1 MGKRKDLRTKSE
13 IKFTPTR
20 QQRKRTAD
28 GDTKRVISVKDDDT
42 RCVIHSQD
50 VANAEDTRLVVL
62 SSTAEGEQA
71 APEPEVNADDEE
83 AQSAPEPEVDAD
95 DEEAQAASEPEY
107 DADDAISVHAVTDDE
122 L

>member
-1 MGKRKDLRTKSE
+1 MGKRKELRTTSE
-13 IKFTPTR
+13 IKFYRHCAR

-28 GDTKRVISVKDDDT
+28 GDTNRIISVQDDDT
-42 RCVIHSQD
+42 RCVIQSQEAGD
-50 VANAEDTRLVVL
+50 AEDTRLVVL

-71 APEPEVNADDEE
+71 APEPEVNADE
-83 AQSAPEPEVDAD
+83 
-95 DEEAQAASEPEY
+95 EEAQAASEPED